1 LNDAQIEIL
10 AVNLGDSIERIRAFL
25 TDHPAPD
32 LPILMGD
39 DTTRRAWHVQGLPIS
54 LAVGPNGIIRLG
66 AIGERDWLTAAIE
79 QQLRNLQ

>member
-25 TDHPAPD
+25 ADHPAPN

-54 LAVGPNGIIRLG
+54 FAVGPKGIIRLG
-66 AIGERDWLTAAIE
+66 AMGERDWQTAAIE
-79 QQLRNLQ
+79 QELRNLQ